1 MVDDSGHHEATVTLP
16 KARTIPSQFSMFS
29 RVIASRRTLVV
40 MVASS
45 CCFSRSQRTMSRKE
59 GGGYSGKVRYGSIR
73 RTTTHQERIA
83 FALHVIEGSRGWTR
97 LDIGSGGDIEDQR
110 ERRSLACGRLEW
122 RVFNF
127 HDHVPA
133 G

>member
-1 MVDDSGHHEATVTLP
+1 
-16 KARTIPSQFSMFS
+16 
-29 RVIASRRTLVV
+29 
-40 MVASS
+40 
-45 CCFSRSQRTMSRKE
+45 MSRKE

-97 LDIGSGGDIEDQR
+97 LDIGSGGDIED
-110 ERRSLACGRLEW
+110 STGAAVYLLAGGWCGGY
-122 RVFNF
+122 FNS
-127 HDHVPA
+127 HDQVRP